1 MVFINYHKSEFYIKE
16 CNSWILKPLVLDLVF
31 FVVVLNPGIN
41 AIWCSI
47 NLILTQF
54 EGQAEDILMT
64 SPS

>member
-16 CNSWILKPLVLDLVF
+16 YNSWILKSLVLDLVF

-41 AIWCSI
+41 TIWCSI

>member
-16 CNSWILKPLVLDLVF
+16 YNSWILKSLVLDLVF

-41 AIWCSI
+41 TIRCSI